1 MNMYFVLLASATV
14 LLCNLYFIFPS
25 AINFLKSLPT
35 DSSSAEK
42 EKSFTFK

>member
-1 MNMYFVLLASATV
+1 MNMYYVMLASATI
-14 LLCNLYFIFPS
+14 LLYSLYFIFPN

-42 EKSFTFK
+42 EKSYTFK